1 MRDDVSAPGHGA
13 AVCDTRR
20 VSAPP
25 ELPDVVRRAFDVS
38 RRAGFVS
45 FCRNETGRLLAAL
58 AATRSGTL
66 AEFGTGCGVGTA
78 WLRSGIR
85 SGARILTAE
94 LDPKLADAAG
104 AIFVDD
110 DAVEVLAADWSLLLD
125 RGPFSLLFLD
135 SREPKDGGPDQ
146 IADLVEPG
154 GVVVLDDFTPCSSW
168 PPVYEGRVDVLRE
181 RWLTDERFTTVEV
194 MVAADASVLIATR
207 R

>member
-1 MRDDVSAPGHGA
+1 
-13 AVCDTRR
+13 

-38 RRAGFVS
+38 RRSGYVS

-66 AEFGTGCGVGTA
+66 AEFGTGTGVGTA

-85 SGARILTAE
+85 EGAHLLTAE
-94 LDPKLADAAG
+94 LDAKLAGAASK
-104 AIFVDD
+104 IFDD
-110 DAVEVLAADWSLLLD
+110 DDTVEVLAADWSTLLD

-135 SREPKDGGPDQ
+135 SREPKDGGPDR
-146 IADLVEPG
+146 IVDLVEPG

-194 MVAADASVLIATR
+194 MVAPDASVLIATKR
-207 R
+207 